1 MSAKCMNNWLSER
14 ASEQVS
20 ECIILHRIISRS
32 HVTTTTTTPTTIHN
46 KGKHSWSLS
55 RIWTPPRTH
64 TQRFFISWIRQKK
77 TLFFS
82 CFFRIEQRRQ
92 ARERGKIWFYCLG
105 QSSLNCNSVS
115 QISDAIELLHTPCLN
130 FYDGWFI
137 IHTSHRANPFICVVS
152 RCNTN
157 MCTGVRLYSVHSI
170 STHNSSRQSQ
180 NTDSAGF
187 FPFKIGSC
195 RTLV

>member
-64 TQRFFISWIRQKK
+64 TQRFFISWIRQKNFV
-77 TLFFS
+77 FFL
-82 CFFRIEQRRQ
+82 FFRIEQRRQ
-92 ARERGKIWFYCLG
+92 ARERGKYDSIALVKVHW
-105 QSSLNCNSVS
+105 
-115 QISDAIELLHTPCLN
+115 IAIQFHRFRMRLSYFT
-130 FYDGWFI
+130 
-137 IHTSHRANPFICVVS
+137 HRALIF
-152 RCNTN
+152 T
-157 MCTGVRLYSVHSI
+157 TGDLLSI
-170 STHNSSRQSQ
+170 HRIAQTHL
-180 NTDSAGF
+180 SA
-187 FPFKIGSC
+187 S
-195 RTLV
+195 